1 MIVAIQ
7 DANILIDLCKTG
19 LLEPY
24 AQLGFET
31 YTSDLVYWEVRGRH
45 NLTSWVEAGHLQIV
59 TRDDDAMWKLLEFKQ
74 RSSPAL
80 SLQDCSVLLLAIERN
95 AVLLTGDNRLRREA
109 TEAGVKVHGV
119 LWLFDQLVGNGIL
132 PPAEA
137 TERLRILKTI
147 NPRLPADE
155 CEKRF
160 KRWAS
165 L

>member
-1 MIVAIQ
+1 M
-7 DANILIDLCKTG
+7 
-19 LLEPY
+19 
-24 AQLGFET
+24 
-31 YTSDLVYWEVRGRH
+31 
-45 NLTSWVEAGHLQIV
+45 QIV
-59 TRDDDAMWKLLEFKQ
+59 TRADDAMWKLLEFKQ
-74 RSSPAL
+74 GSSPAL

-109 TEAGVKVHGV
+109 TEAGVRVHGV